1 MISECGHSM
10 KYQNLTVSSNDHYR
24 LSGSHF
30 SAFSF
35 FLYISFRKKRTVKQK
50 KKKRKERQGLSEPGK
65 KKLMTMDNMPFFRL
79 NKKLKRGVNYT

>member
-1 MISECGHSM
+1 MITECGHSM
-10 KYQNLTVSSNDHYR
+10 KYQNLTVSSNDDYR

-30 SAFSF
+30 SAFRF

-79 NKKLKRGVNYT
+79 NKKLKTGVNYT